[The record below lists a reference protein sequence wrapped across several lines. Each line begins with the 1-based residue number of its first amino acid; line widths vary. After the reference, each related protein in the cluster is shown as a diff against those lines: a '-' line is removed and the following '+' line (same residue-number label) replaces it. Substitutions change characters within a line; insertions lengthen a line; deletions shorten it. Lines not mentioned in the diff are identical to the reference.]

1 MTDEPHRE
9 PTERPA
15 PDTASEEELA
25 RERADRFRR
34 IVDRKSVRRARAR
47 RRSPGTI
54 WSWMGT
60 FGLVGWTV
68 AVPTLLGVAFGVFL
82 DGRTDGSVSFT
93 ITFLV
98 VGAAVG
104 VTMAWYWV
112 RKESEGGDG
121 R

>member
-1 MTDEPHRE
+1 MTDEPHRDRTE
-9 PTERPA
+9 PPA
-15 PDTASEEELA
+15 PDAPVGEQMA
-25 RERADRFRR
+25 RERADEFRR
-34 IVDRKSVRRARAR
+34 IVSRKSIRRARAR

-68 AVPTLLGVAFGVFL
+68 TVPTLLGVAFGVFL
-82 DGRTDGSVSFT
+82 DGRTDSSVSFT

-112 RKESEGGDG
+112 RKESEGGD
-121 R
+121 RP